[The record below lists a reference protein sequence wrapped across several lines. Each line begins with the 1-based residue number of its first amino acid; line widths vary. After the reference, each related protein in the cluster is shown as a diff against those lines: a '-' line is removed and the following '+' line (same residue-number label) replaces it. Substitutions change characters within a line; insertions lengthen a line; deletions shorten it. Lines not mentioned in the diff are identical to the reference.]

1 MNHSK
6 LKEKQKETKNT
17 PWTKLGI
24 KVDLCSFLTRKVL
37 VEKFSPQKA
46 KESEMKEFFISKIDG
61 CELFIHN
68 NYENYVF
75 YIKETNGNKEILME
89 KNEKNKT
96 FYIKHDGIWSVFESR
111 YMLQYDEIQ
120 SLTQGYLLDS
130 LNSKGYKTIGYFFH
144 NWGPF

>member
-75 YIKETNGNKEILME
+75 YIKETNGNKETQ
-89 KNEKNKT
+89 NNNNKE
-96 FYIKHDGIWSVFESR
+96 GE
-111 YMLQYDEIQ
+111 
-120 SLTQGYLLDS
+120 
-130 LNSKGYKTIGYFFH
+130 
-144 NWGPF
+144 

>member
-37 VEKFSPQKA
+37 FEKYISQKA
-46 KESEMKEFFISKIDG
+46 KESEIKEFFISKIDG
-61 CELFIHN
+61 CELYLNSEYQDYIF
-68 NYENYVF
+68 YV
-75 YIKETNGNKEILME
+75 KEINGNKEILME

-130 LNSKGYKTIGYFFH
+130 LNSKGYKTGITM
-144 NWGPF
+144 